1 MKILSVEQIYEA
13 DQTTLKKQEIS
24 NAELM
29 ERAGGQIFH
38 WLDSRLH
45 KSQVLIH
52 IFCGIGDNGGDGL
65 VVGRLLAETGYN
77 VKVYI
82 INCSDKR
89 SKSFLINYDRIK
101 NVSKV
106 WPTLMKSE
114 DDFPEISDEDIVVD
128 AIFGIG
134 LNRCPGGWV
143 KDLIVYLN
151 YAKAFKLA
159 IDIPSGLYAHKP
171 LDDKEAVLKADHTLT
186 FQFPKLS
193 FFLPETA
200 PFVSDF
206 EVLDIG
212 LDEEFIYNAQPLAQL
227 ISKDEA
233 QSFYKARE
241 KFGYKNTYGHTAVIG
256 GSYGKIGSIVLA
268 TSAAFRIGAG
278 MLTAIVPKCGYNILQ
293 TTIPEAMVITDSNKK
308 MMTDI
313 QMDFEPDAIAIGMGM
328 GKDKA
333 TVNGLMKFFKNVKA
347 PLVIDA
353 DALNMLSENQDLLKL
368 LPKNSI
374 LTPHPGEL
382 KRLIG
387 AWENDYEKIEKAKGF
402 SKKYDIVLLIKGA
415 YTLVIHKDKLY
426 INTSGNPGMG
436 TAGSGDTLS
445 GVIAGLVSQ
454 GYDHLPASLFGV
466 YLHGSAGDIA
476 ASQMGYE
483 AVMAGD
489 IIDNLSEAYIELF
502 TSTET
507 ENPEEKYNS

>member
-1 MKILSVEQIYEA
+1 MKILSVEETYKA
-13 DQTTLKKQEIS
+13 DQTTVEKQEITS
-24 NAELM
+24 TELM
-29 ERAGGQIFH
+29 ERAGGQLFN
-38 WLDSRLH
+38 WLDIRLQ
-45 KSQVLIH
+45 KSQVPIH

-65 VVGRLLAETGYN
+65 VVGRLLLETGYN
-77 VKVYI
+77 VKMYVV
-82 INCSDKR
+82 NCSDKR
-89 SKSFLINYDRIK
+89 SKNFLVNYDRIK

-106 WPTLMKSE
+106 WPTLMKGK
-114 DDFPEISDEDIVVD
+114 DDFPKIYDEDIVVD

-143 KDLIVYLN
+143 KDLLLYLN
-151 YAKAFKLA
+151 NLKAFKLA
-159 IDIPSGLYAHKP
+159 IDIPSGLYAHEP
-171 LDDKEAVLKADHTLT
+171 LDDKEAVLQADHTLT

-200 PFVSDF
+200 PFVSNFD
-206 EVLDIG
+206 VLDIG
-212 LDEEFIYNAQPLAQL
+212 LDEAFIHDAEPLAQL

-233 QSFYKARE
+233 KNFYKARD
-241 KFGYKNTYGHTAVIG
+241 KFGYKNTYGHTAIIG

-278 MLTAIVPKCGYNILQ
+278 MLTAMVPKCGYDILQ
-293 TTIPEAMVITDSNKK
+293 TTIPEAMVITDSNKEII
-308 MMTDI
+308 TDI
-313 QMDFEPDAIAIGMGM
+313 QLDFEPDAIAIGMGM

-333 TVNGLMKFFKNVKA
+333 IVDGLIKFFKNVKA

-353 DALNMLSENQDLLKL
+353 DALNMLSENPDLLKL

-387 AWENDYEKIEKAKGF
+387 KWTNDYEKIEKAKAF
-402 SKKYDIVLLIKGA
+402 SRKHEAVLLIKGA
-415 YTLVIHKDKLY
+415 YTLVISGDKLY

-454 GYDHLPASLFGV
+454 GYDHLLASLFGV

-476 ASQMGYE
+476 ANQLGYE

-489 IIDNLSEAYIELF
+489 IINNLSEAYIELF
-502 TSTET
+502 TTMEP
-507 ENPEEKYNS
+507 ENPEEE